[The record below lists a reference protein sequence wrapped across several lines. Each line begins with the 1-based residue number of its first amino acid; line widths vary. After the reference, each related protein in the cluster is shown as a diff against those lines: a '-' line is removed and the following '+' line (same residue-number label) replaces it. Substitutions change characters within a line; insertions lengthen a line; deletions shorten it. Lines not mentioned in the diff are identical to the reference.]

1 MFSNLQTQMDSLDKR
16 KEYLDADWGSNGNHA
31 LLDFYVQIMPKVTD
45 SERCSI
51 FIHDP
56 LRKSAWL
63 KAGSGLDEREIEIS
77 LEKDSIVGKVMQSGE
92 AVIVSD
98 MASVGG
104 EHIHI
109 DEKTGFRTRNVLCA
123 PIKSLD
129 GSEITGAVQL
139 LNKKDGGSFDS
150 DDKRLLEEMLH
161 YLEWSLE
168 NIYFHLEATDTVK
181 RVFSVMSR
189 LLTGSLVALMAAGLI
204 LSLFWSGVF

>member
-1 MFSNLQTQMDSLDKR
+1 MYSSLHTQIDSLDKK
-16 KEYLDADWGSNGNHA
+16 KEFLDADWGSVGNHA

-63 KAGSGLDEREIEIS
+63 KAGSGVDEREIEIS

-92 AVIVSD
+92 ATIISD
-98 MASVGG
+98 MDSLAG
-104 EHIHI
+104 EHTQI
-109 DEKTGFRTRNVLCA
+109 DEKTGFVTRNILCA

-139 LNKKDGGSFDS
+139 LNKKGGGTFNA
-150 DDKRLLEEMLH
+150 DDQALLEEMLH

-168 NIYFHLEATDTVK
+168 NIYFHIEATETVK

-189 LLTGSLVALMAAGLI
+189 LLTGSLLALIAAGL
-204 LSLFWSGVF
+204 LLTLFWSGIF